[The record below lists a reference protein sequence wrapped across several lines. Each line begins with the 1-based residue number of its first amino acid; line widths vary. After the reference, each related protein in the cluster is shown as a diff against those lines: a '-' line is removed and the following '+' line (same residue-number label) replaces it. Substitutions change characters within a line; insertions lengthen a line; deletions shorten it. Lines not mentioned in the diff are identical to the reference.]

1 MYAHLVAIVYPN
13 LASRAGSGILN
24 VVPNI
29 VYQAS
34 CLDCPLELLDITR
47 GKAAV
52 FRRNCAL
59 GNRAQGQ

>member
-1 MYAHLVAIVYPN
+1 MVYAN

-29 VYQAS
+29 VHQAS
-34 CLDCPLELLDITR
+34 CFDCPLELLDITR
-47 GKAAV
+47 RKAAV
-52 FRRNCAL
+52 LKRNCAP